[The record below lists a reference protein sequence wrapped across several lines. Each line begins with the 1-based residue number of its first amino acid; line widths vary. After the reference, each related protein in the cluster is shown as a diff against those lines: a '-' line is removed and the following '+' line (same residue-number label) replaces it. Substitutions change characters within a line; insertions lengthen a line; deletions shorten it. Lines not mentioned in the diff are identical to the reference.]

1 MNNREIFQRLIAQ
14 TSEAP
19 VGLEVVKAEGLYLYD
34 NKGNKYAD
42 LISGIGVSIVGHR
55 HPKVIESIKNQADRY
70 LHTMVYGEHIQAPQT
85 QLAAF
90 LRGILPPSLD
100 NIYFVNSGTEAVE
113 GALKLA
119 RRYTGRTE
127 IISAKSAYH
136 GSTAGSAS
144 LMSSTFFTGKY
155 RPLVPGIKFIE
166 YNDSSECDKITSKT
180 AAIILECVQGEAGI
194 ISGSCAF
201 FKAIR
206 NKCNETGTL
215 LILDEI
221 QSGLGRT
228 GHWWAF
234 EGLGIEPDILLTGKG
249 FGGGLPLAAFISS
262 KKIMHSF
269 AAKPVLGHITTF
281 GGNALC
287 CASSLA
293 TLQVIQEEELIA
305 QVVQKT
311 DAIQLIAR
319 HTKVSDVRIAG
330 LWAAIELAD
339 SEAIMMV
346 IQRLKEKGV
355 LTDWF
360 LFNDKSLRIAPP
372 LNITMVELNTCME
385 MLLQILNSL

>member
-19 VGLEVVKAEGLYLYD
+19 VGLEVVNAEGLYLYD
-34 NKGNKYAD
+34 TDGNKYAD

-85 QLAAF
+85 QLATF
-90 LRGILPPSLD
+90 LRTLLPPTLD

-127 IISAKSAYH
+127 IIAARNAYH

-155 RPLVPGIKFIE
+155 RPLVPGIKFID
-166 YNDSSECDKITSKT
+166 YNDPSECEKITSKT
-180 AAIILECVQGEAGI
+180 AAIALECVQGEAGI
-194 ISGSCAF
+194 IAGSSAF
-201 FKAIR
+201 FKAVR
-206 NKCNETGTL
+206 EKCNETGTL

-228 GHWWAF
+228 GYWWAF
-234 EGLGIEPDILLTGKG
+234 ESLGIEPDILLTGKG

-262 KKIMHSF
+262 KEIMHSF
-269 AAKPVLGHITTF
+269 TAKPVLGHITTF

-287 CASSLA
+287 CAASLA
-293 TLQVIQEEELIA
+293 TLRVIQEEGLIA
-305 QVVQKT
+305 QIVQKVE
-311 DAIQLIAR
+311 IIHQIAH
-319 HTKVSDVRIAG
+319 HTEVCDVRIAG
-330 LWAAIELAD
+330 LWAAIELTD
-339 SEAIMMV
+339 SEVIMRV
-346 IQRLKEKGV
+346 IQRLKENGV
-355 LTDWF
+355 LSDWF

-372 LNITMVELNTCME
+372 LNITESELAACMRI
-385 MLLQILNSL
+385 LQQILTSF